1 MSPIQRHELLVR
13 LHDDAK
19 LSITT
24 LAAMMDV
31 DSADVEATI
40 AELEA
45 SGIIRGYC
53 AVINWDRIER
63 DRVRGII
70 EVKVAPQR
78 EVGFDAVAQRIYQY
92 PEVKDVTLV
101 SGSYDLQVIVEGQRI
116 QEVARFVSERL
127 ATIEHVQSTTTHFVL
142 KTYKVGGVVLDD
154 DGGEQRLV
162 ISP

>member
-1 MSPIQRHELLVR
+1 MSPTQRHELLVR

-53 AVINWDRIER
+53 AVVNWDRIER

-70 EVKVAPQR
+70 
-78 EVGFDAVAQRIYQY
+78 
-92 PEVKDVTLV
+92 EVKDVTLV

-142 KTYKVGGVVLDD
+142 KTYKVDGVVLDD